1 MASGIGTDDVSHT
14 STLFQ
19 PRSVVKYFVFDTFG
33 RIQRVSRS
41 TPARIWYSLSLI
53 PSVLAQESSPT
64 QSTNC
69 SADGN
74 DVLPMSELVFHFS
87 AWQKKAEKIRKG
99 TDRVQCLQNLSAAL
113 GSVCP
118 LREAENAGSAGALTL
133 LPTAGALIGTPT
145 KELWV
150 VYKLMPLAGVLSMLL
165 SLGGTMIPSQAS
177 EYEIKASGFSYGG
190 LMATTKEEE
199 KEDLPESKLDE
210 RTEPEKFAI
219 KVEQRSKDPRGGRK
233 YIRVWYGIFIQIG
246 WVSLLVFA
254 CWFASSGSV
263 IPWWCTVS
271 KPHFP
276 VKGYADESEN
286 GSWMLFWYS
295 MVAISSILEN
305 IAGVP
310 FTHQWTLRVSRA
322 PKLRISDD
330 APSVRFLE
338 KPVSRT
344 AFPPRLS
351 LSTSPPSYPA
361 AQNDEEDF
369 SFTKPLERRSTDVL
383 DALEVGLNCKG
394 QVIMDSNEPWSAS
407 RVPFYVI
414 ISMEGISSSHAGLRV
429 FSKAF
434 SVACF
439 AAGTLIFASAQFV
452 TISVS
457 LTVIF
462 VVLSAGVFGRVVA
475 MWMASE
481 MIRARPIL
489 HRVVKSRAEAA
500 AYVDHVMALDGL
512 TVEVLGHV
520 IVNGRCIKRYNK
532 WLRLATWFGILA
544 EPYDVTKLA
553 VSL

>member
-1 MASGIGTDDVSHT
+1 M
-14 STLFQ
+14 
-19 PRSVVKYFVFDTFG
+19 
-33 RIQRVSRS
+33 
-41 TPARIWYSLSLI
+41 
-53 PSVLAQESSPT
+53 
-64 QSTNC
+64 
-69 SADGN
+69 
-74 DVLPMSELVFHFS
+74 
-87 AWQKKAEKIRKG
+87 
-99 TDRVQCLQNLSAAL
+99 
-113 GSVCP
+113 
-118 LREAENAGSAGALTL
+118 
-133 LPTAGALIGTPT
+133 
-145 KELWV
+145 
-150 VYKLMPLAGVLSMLL
+150 
-165 SLGGTMIPSQAS
+165 
-177 EYEIKASGFSYGG
+177 
-190 LMATTKEEE
+190 
-199 KEDLPESKLDE
+199 
-210 RTEPEKFAI
+210 
-219 KVEQRSKDPRGGRK
+219 
-233 YIRVWYGIFIQIG
+233 
-246 WVSLLVFA
+246 
-254 CWFASSGSV
+254 
-263 IPWWCTVS
+263 
-271 KPHFP
+271 
-276 VKGYADESEN
+276 KGYADELEN
-286 GSWMLFWYS
+286 ASWMLFWYS

-310 FTHQWTLRVSRA
+310 FTQQWTLRVSRA

-338 KPVSRT
+338 EPISRIV
-344 AFPPRLS
+344 FPPRLS
-351 LSTSPPSYPA
+351 LSTNPPSYPT
-361 AQNDEEDF
+361 AQIDEDDY

-394 QVIMDSNEPWSAS
+394 QVIMDNKEPWSAS

-429 FSKAF
+429 VSKAF

-457 LTVIF
+457 LTVIV

-481 MIRARPIL
+481 MIRTRPIL

-500 AYVDHVMALDGL
+500 AYVDHIMALDGL

-532 WLRLATWFGILA
+532 WLRLATWLGILA

>member
-1 MASGIGTDDVSHT
+1 MASAIERDDVSHT
-14 STLFQ
+14 RTLFQ
-19 PRSVVKYFVFDTFG
+19 PHSVVKYLVFDTFG

-41 TPARIWYSLSLI
+41 IPTRLLYSLSLV
-53 PSVLAQESSPT
+53 PSVSAQESSQT
-64 QSTNC
+64 RN
-69 SADGN
+69 ADCGN
-74 DVLPMSELVFHFS
+74 ESIVPMAELVFHFS
-87 AWQKKAEKIRKG
+87 AWRKQAKDIRKG
-99 TDRVQCLQNLSAAL
+99 TDRLQCLQNLGQVLAN
-113 GSVCP
+113 VCP
-118 LREAENAGSAGALTL
+118 LRAAENAGSAGALTL
-133 LPTAGALIGTPT
+133 LPTAGALIGMPT

-199 KEDLPESKLDE
+199 KEDFPESKLDE
-210 RTEPEKFAI
+210 RTEPEKFAS
-219 KVEQRSKDPRGGRK
+219 KVEQRSKDIRGGRK

-263 IPWWCTVS
+263 IPWWCT
-271 KPHFP
+271 
-276 VKGYADESEN
+276 EN
-286 GSWMLFWYS
+286 ASWMLFWYS

-310 FTHQWTLRVSRA
+310 FTQQWTLRVSRA

-338 KPVSRT
+338 RPVSRT
-344 AFPPRLS
+344 VFPRRLS
-351 LSTSPPSYPA
+351 SSTNPPSYPTT
-361 AQNDEEDF
+361 QVDEEDF
-369 SFTKPLERRSTDVL
+369 SFAKPFTRPSTDVL

-394 QVIMDSNEPWSAS
+394 QVIMDNQEPWSAS

-414 ISMEGISSSHAGLRV
+414 ISLEGISSSHAGLRV
-429 FSKAF
+429 VSKAF

-481 MIRARPIL
+481 MIRTRPIL

-500 AYVDHVMALDGL
+500 YYVDHIMALDGL

-553 VSL
+553 VSF